1 MMLYVGNAPVKITGW
16 EVIGVGPLGNYS
28 FGWTVASDSSGS
40 VVETIYKYATEGN
53 LTYVVRCIPGFCAAE
68 TVATDGAM
76 YVFLRGVNAT
86 RVEKGRC
93 THLGYT
99 GVLYEEKRY
108 MGPELLSKLLGEV
121 NGAATY
127 TAEICEVAGVQLK
140 GEWRHRDGHNGAG
153 PDPDHKGR
161 GQWRGCERE
170 ALRP

>member
-1 MMLYVGNAPVKITGW
+1 MLYVGDAPVKITGW

-127 TAEICEVAGVQLK
+127 TAEICEVAGGSAK
-140 GEWRHRDGHNGAG
+140 R
-153 PDPDHKGR
+153 
-161 GQWRGCERE
+161 
-170 ALRP
+170 